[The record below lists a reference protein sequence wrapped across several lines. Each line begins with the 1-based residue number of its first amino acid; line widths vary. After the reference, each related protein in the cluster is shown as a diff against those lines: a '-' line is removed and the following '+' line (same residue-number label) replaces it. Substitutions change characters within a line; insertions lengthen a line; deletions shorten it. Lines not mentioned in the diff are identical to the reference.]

1 MGKIKEIFTGEHRKF
16 AWFVVISTSL
26 FLLSWLI
33 GPGNT
38 IIHWVKARN
47 EISSQEKQMEV
58 YRAQID
64 EMNQNIEELE
74 NNRDTLEKFA
84 RERFHFAAPGED
96 VYVIED

>member
-1 MGKIKEIFTGEHRKF
+1 MGKIKDIFTGEHRKF

-38 IIHWVKARN
+38 IIHWIKARN

>member
-1 MGKIKEIFTGEHRKF
+1 MGKIKDIFTGEHRKF
-16 AWFVVISTSL
+16 AWFVVISTSM

-38 IIHWVKARN
+38 IIHWIKARN
-47 EISSQEKQMEV
+47 EIFNQEKQMEM

-74 NNRDTLEKFA
+74 TNRDTLEKFA
-84 RERFHFAAPGED
+84 RERFRFAAPGED

>member
-1 MGKIKEIFTGEHRKF
+1 MGKIKDIFTGEHRKF

-74 NNRDTLEKFA
+74 NNRDTLERFA

>member
-1 MGKIKEIFTGEHRKF
+1 MGKIKDIFTGEHRKF